1 MADVDELPAF
11 SSTITGRQMT
21 WYKSLT
27 VELTR
32 GEFMAQ
38 KKLEPGKQKIKA
50 IERVIKAL
58 KGGHFRVK
66 LENGHE

>member
-1 MADVDELPAF
+1 
-11 SSTITGRQMT
+11 
-21 WYKSLT
+21 
-27 VELTR
+27 
-32 GEFMAQ
+32 MAQ